1 MSATPTEG
9 AESLGERAS
18 RIAAKLR
25 LGGATPSRGAC
36 WHCGLRRS
44 ATIHPARD
52 SEPMAWWQHE
62 YVPAILTKIR

>member
-36 WHCGLRRS
+36 WVCGLRRT
-44 ATIHPARD
+44 ATCHPARAG
-52 SEPMAWWQHE
+52 EPEAWWQHE